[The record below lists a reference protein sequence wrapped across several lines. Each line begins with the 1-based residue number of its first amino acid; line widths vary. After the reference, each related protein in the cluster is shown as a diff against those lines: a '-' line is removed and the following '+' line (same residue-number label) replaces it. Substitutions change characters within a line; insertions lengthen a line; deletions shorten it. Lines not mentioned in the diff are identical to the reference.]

1 MSFSINDWEIGVVRA
16 FGLLLVG
23 GVLGAAL
30 TYGFFKASEVF
41 DGAISYTYRCD
52 QLAREADARHSAEAI
67 IERFLS
73 ESDVGKLE
81 ELISETGLQMMRFDK
96 SDHMIIVVGQEQGTS
111 ALKFSMDDNGT
122 IDLLPLPGSA
132 ACASVSSGD

>member
-1 MSFSINDWEIGVVRA
+1 MRA
-16 FGLLLVG
+16 FGLLFFG
-23 GVLGAAL
+23 GMLGAAL
-30 TYGFFKASEVF
+30 TYGFVKAGEVV

-73 ESDVGKLE
+73 ESESGKLE
-81 ELISETGLQMMRFDK
+81 EVISETGLQMMRFDK
-96 SDHMIIVVGQEQGTS
+96 SDHMIIVVGREQGTS
-111 ALKFSMDDNGT
+111 ALEFSMDDSGT

-132 ACASVSSGD
+132 ACASISSSD